1 MTLRLTIDRGRWLD
15 HVEAQRTALGDAG
28 RLVPVVKGNG
38 YGFGRETLAALAA
51 EWSDLLAVGTVHEA
65 LAHTWTGDE
74 TVLVLTPLVRPVA
87 LPDRVVPV
95 VGGLHHLDVLGSHRG
110 PIALKL
116 LSSMSRYGCDRDDLA
131 DLCRAVRAAGH
142 PVHSAVLHLPL
153 TGGVRDLA
161 AQVAE
166 IEAWLP
172 VLDAEEALADVP
184 LSVSHLDAPTV
195 TALAARHP
203 HRRFELR
210 SGTALWH
217 GDKSCLHLGA
227 DVVDVRPVGA
237 GTAVGYRG
245 SVVPDDGWLVMVGAG
260 STHGVAPLPDG
271 RSPFHHLRHR
281 LALVEGPHMHTSMC
295 FVPVDAPVPAIGDW
309 VDVQRPLIAVAADEV
324 IWR

>member
-1 MTLRLTIDRGRWLD
+1 MTLRLTIDRRRWLD
-15 HVEAQRTALGDAG
+15 HVEAERTALGDAG

-38 YGFGRETLAALAA
+38 YGVGREALAALAA

-65 LAHTWTGDE
+65 LAHTWRGDE
-74 TVLVLTPLVRPVA
+74 TLLVLTPLVRPVA
-87 LPDRVVPV
+87 LPARVVPI
-95 VGGLHHLDVLGSHRG
+95 VGGLHHLEVLGDHDG
-110 PIALKL
+110 PVALKL

-131 DLCRAVRAAGH
+131 DLCRAVQTAGH
-142 PVHSAVLHLPL
+142 SVHSAVLHLPL
-153 TGGVRDLA
+153 TGAARDLS

-172 VLDAEEALADVP
+172 VLDAEQTLADVP
-184 LSVSHLDAPTV
+184 LSVSHLDPATFA
-195 TALAARHP
+195 ALAARHP

-217 GDKSCLHLGA
+217 GDKSFLHLGA
-227 DVVDVRPVGA
+227 DVVDVRPVAA

-245 SVVPDDGWLVMVGAG
+245 SIVPDDGWLVMVGAG
-260 STHGVAPLPDG
+260 STHGIATLPDG
-271 RSPFHHLRHR
+271 RSPFHHQRHR
-281 LALVEGPHMHTSMC
+281 LTLVEGPHMHTSMC
-295 FVPVDAPVPAIGDW
+295 FVPVDAPVPAVGDW

>member
-15 HVEAQRTALGDAG
+15 HVDAERAALGGAG

-38 YGFGRETLAALAA
+38 YGIGREALAALAA
-51 EWSDLLAVGTVHEA
+51 GWSDLLAVGTVHEA
-65 LAHTWTGDE
+65 LQHVWSGEE
-74 TVLVLTPLVRPVA
+74 TLLVLTPLVRPVA
-87 LPDRVVPV
+87 LPERVVPV
-95 VGGLHHLDVLGSHRG
+95 VGGPHHLDVLDTHRG

-131 DLCRAVRAAGH
+131 DLCRSIDASGRR
-142 PVHSAVLHLPL
+142 VHSAVLHLPL
-153 TGGVRDLA
+153 TSATHDLA

-172 VLDAEEALADVP
+172 VLDAEPTLADVP
-184 LSVSHLDAPTV
+184 LSVSHLDPGTFV
-195 TALAARHP
+195 GLTGRHP
-203 HRRFELR
+203 GRRFELR

-217 GDKSCLHLGA
+217 GDKSFVHLGA
-227 DVVDVRPVGA
+227 DVVDVRPVAGGA
-237 GTAVGYRG
+237 SVGYRG
-245 SVVPDDGWLVMVGAG
+245 TVVPDDGWLVMVGAG
-260 STHGVAPLPDG
+260 SSHGIATLPDG

-281 LALVEGPHMHTSMC
+281 LALLESPHMHTSMC
-295 FVPVDAPVPAIGDW
+295 FVPVDAPVPAMGDW